1 MSASPASKNLAPIV
15 MPIAVLLIAMLS
27 LQGGASLAKSLF
39 PAVGATGIT
48 ALRLGF
54 GTLILCIIFKPWRLR
69 FSREQRLPLLMYGL
83 ALGTMNFT
91 FYLAIR
97 TVPLGVAVGLEFTGP
112 LALALFGSRRPLD
125 FVWVLLAV
133 IGLWFLLPFGT
144 GMTAIDPLGAALA
157 VSAGACWAIYILAG
171 QRAGAEHG
179 PATVAIG
186 SLIASVIFVPLGLT
200 FAENGIWTWAVMP
213 IALLVALLSSAIPY
227 SLEMIALTRLPAR
240 IFGTLMSL
248 EPAMAAFSGM
258 LFLGETLTGLQWLAL
273 LAIIIASAGSTLTMR
288 PKKSQLNSVELSDDI
303 QK

>member
-200 FAENGIWTWAVMP
+200 FAESGIWTWAVMP

-288 PKKSQLNSVELSDDI
+288 PKKSQLSSVELSDAG

>member
-1 MSASPASKNLAPIV
+1 MSASPTSKNLAPIV

-39 PAVGATGIT
+39 PSVGATGIT

-54 GTLILCIIFKPWRLR
+54 GTLILCVIFKPWRLH

-133 IGLWFLLPFGT
+133 IGLWFLLPIGT
-144 GMTAIDPLGAALA
+144 NMTAIDPLGAALA
-157 VSAGACWAIYILAG
+157 VGAGACWAIYILAG

-200 FAENGIWTWAVMP
+200 FAESGIWTWAVMP

-288 PKKSQLNSVELSDDI
+288 PKKSQLNSVELSEDWH
-303 QK
+303 K

>member
-54 GTLILCIIFKPWRLR
+54 GTLILCIIFKPWRLS

-200 FAENGIWTWAVMP
+200 FAESGIWTWAVMP